1 MERSARPS
9 KWMWL
14 VPVVFLFFLVL
25 ALITGAMLQALAW
38 LCLLVEGVLLA
49 SGLSTRTRALSYL
62 SLAFVLLGLALLATS
77 LVRDFFQ

>member
-9 KWMWL
+9 KRMWL

-38 LCLLVEGVLLA
+38 LCLLVEEVLLA
-49 SGLSTRTRALSYL
+49 SGLSTRTRALSYP

-77 LVRDFFQ
+77 LVRHFFQ